1 MGKKEKEK
9 ETKEKPLESM
19 TVKELREIAL
29 QIPDIVGVHGMNKDE
44 IVAAIKKARGITDE
58 PKKKAAATMREIKAK
73 AKELR
78 AKLVAAHESGDK
90 KKACIHRRRISRLKK
105 KTRCV
110 G

>member
-9 ETKEKPLESM
+9 KEKTLESM

-44 IVAAIKKARGITDE
+44 VIAAIKKARGITDE
-58 PKKKAAATMREIKAK
+58 PKKKPAATMREVKAK

-90 KKACIHRRRISRLKK
+90 KKACINRRRISRLKK
-105 KTRCV
+105 KTRRA

>member
-1 MGKKEKEK
+1 MGKKEK
-9 ETKEKPLESM
+9 ETKEKPFESM

-44 IVAAIKKARGITDE
+44 VIAAIKKARGITDE
-58 PKKKAAATMREIKAK
+58 PKKKATATMREIKAK

-78 AKLVAAHESGDK
+78 TRLVAAHESGDK
-90 KKACIHRRRISRLKK
+90 KMACIHRRRISRLKK
-105 KTRCV
+105 KTRRA

>member
-1 MGKKEKEK
+1 
-9 ETKEKPLESM
+9 
-19 TVKELREIAL
+19 
-29 QIPDIVGVHGMNKDE
+29 
-44 IVAAIKKARGITDE
+44 
-58 PKKKAAATMREIKAK
+58 MREIKAK

-105 KTRCV
+105 KTRCA